1 MPSPQPLA
9 PFSTAAIPVLD
20 SLVNS
25 PFHLSPLDIDWVRRT
40 RDAMGTADKLRQL
53 FILVSPASDL
63 ADIDRLMAHRPA
75 GVHCMVGADFDAA
88 WHCAR
93 RILERAEVPP
103 FITGDLE
110 GGGHGFPCFTPLP
123 NPLGLAAAADP
134 DLSREVASVVAREG
148 RALGFNWSF
157 TPVADISAAIGSAIV
172 GTRSF
177 GSDIDT
183 VTQQCVVHVQAL
195 QAQGV
200 AATVKHWP
208 GEGYDARDQHLVT
221 TVNPLS
227 QAEWMASF
235 GHIYR
240 ALFEADV
247 MTVMSAHIAWPAWLQ
262 RTRSGLA
269 TCVPACLSAELN
281 QDLLRR
287 EMGFNGLVVSDATLM
302 AGLSSWGDR
311 ATVVPQI
318 IESGCDLFLFSRHE
332 EADIAHMTE
341 GLRSGRLSEQRLDDA
356 VTRILGL
363 KAALG
368 LHRKSIDERLPP
380 LAQARSMV
388 RTAAHQAVAEQAA
401 SASVTLVKDVQGTLP
416 LTPAKHRRVLVLTD
430 EGTTPVPGLAPRSLS
445 VLLDGLRANG
455 FELRSFD
462 PEHEPTAADTDLVLY
477 LLGQESMLTLSRI
490 HIDWRRLQP
499 GLLECMQRW
508 WHEIPT
514 VMVSFG
520 HPYHLYDAPRVPV
533 YINAYSAVE
542 PVQRAV
548 LRKLLGDEPFQ
559 GQSPVDALCGLPDA
573 AW

>member
-1 MPSPQPLA
+1 MPLPQA
-9 PFSTAAIPVLD
+9 SASANTTARTVLD
-20 SLVNS
+20 TLSAG
-25 PFHLSPLDIDWVRRT
+25 PFHLSPSDLAWVRRT
-40 RDAMGTADKLRQL
+40 RDAMSTDDKLRQL

-63 ADIDRLMAHRPA
+63 ADIDRLMDLRPA
-75 GVHCMVGADFDAA
+75 GVHCMVGRDFDAA

-93 RILERAEVPP
+93 RILERAGVPP

-110 GGGHGFPCFTPLP
+110 GGGHGFPCCTPLP
-123 NPLGLAAAADP
+123 NPLGLAAADDLA
-134 DLSREVASVVAREG
+134 LSREVASVVAREG

-157 TPVADISAAIGSAIV
+157 TPVADISAAIASAIV

-177 GSDIDT
+177 GSNIDT
-183 VTQQCVVHVQAL
+183 IMAQCVTHVQAL
-195 QAQGV
+195 QAQGL
-200 AATVKHWP
+200 AATAKHWP
-208 GEGYDARDQHLVT
+208 GEGHDARDQHLVT

-227 QAEWMASF
+227 QAEWMASY
-235 GHIYR
+235 GRIYR
-240 ALFEADV
+240 ALFDAGV

-262 RTRSGLA
+262 RTTSGLA
-269 TCVPACLSAELN
+269 TCVPACLSPELN

-287 EMGFNGLVVSDATLM
+287 ELGFNGLVVSDATLM

-311 ATVVPQI
+311 ATVVPQV

-332 EADIAHMTE
+332 EADIAHMRE
-341 GLRSGRLSEQRLDDA
+341 GLRSGRLSAQRLEDA
-356 VTRILGL
+356 VTRVLGL

-388 RTAAHQAVAEQAA
+388 RSAAHQQVAEQAA
-401 SASVTLVKDVQGTLP
+401 AASVTLVKDVRATLP
-416 LTPAKHRRVLVLTD
+416 LSPHTHRRVLVLSD
-430 EGTTPVPGLAPRSLS
+430 EGCTPVPGLAPRSLN
-445 VLLDGLRANG
+445 VLLDGLRDAG
-455 FELRSFD
+455 FALRRFD
-462 PEHEPTAADTDLVLY
+462 PEHEPSAADTDLVLY

-499 GLLECMQRW
+499 GLLQSMERW
-508 WHEIPT
+508 WHDIPT

-542 PVQRAV
+542 PMQRAV
-548 LRKLLGDEPFQ
+548 LRKLLGTEPFD
-559 GQSPVDALCGLPDA
+559 GRSPVDALCGLPDA